1 MFTSWITWCGKSN
14 LVNMCAYFV
23 KRIQLV
29 TRVITCY
36 STRMLIRVTSY
47 IGTDDTQTPKTILF
61 IAMIGP
67 PDRASC

>member
-14 LVNMCAYFV
+14 LVYICAYFV
-23 KRIQLV
+23 KSSQLV

-36 STRMLIRVTSY
+36 SLRMLIRVTSD

-67 PDRASC
+67 PERASC